1 MTKDLTC
8 TSWLHFI
15 HFAYGICPLV
25 YAALSIGS
33 CNHVCSHWYT
43 HIDVPKFLK
52 LLVFPVPYVVCIV
65 LPTLLNSCWK
75 ECQHKALHTYDTIM
89 EWFSQRL
96 IDKGSKWMKVLW
108 KKSGCPVSHSWCPR
122 SQQEKCKWW
131 KKKENVMT
139 GWELDLF
146 SFSCM
151 VQCKFDWSAKY
162 SWSLL
167 PFITQLD
174 QKVSENGWAHFVG
187 MGSRACAM

>member
-1 MTKDLTC
+1 
-8 TSWLHFI
+8 
-15 HFAYGICPLV
+15 
-25 YAALSIGS
+25 
-33 CNHVCSHWYT
+33 
-43 HIDVPKFLK
+43 
-52 LLVFPVPYVVCIV
+52 
-65 LPTLLNSCWK
+65 
-75 ECQHKALHTYDTIM
+75 
-89 EWFSQRL
+89 
-96 IDKGSKWMKVLW
+96 
-108 KKSGCPVSHSWCPR
+108 
-122 SQQEKCKWW
+122 
-131 KKKENVMT
+131 VMT